1 MNNKIPPPIVTL
13 TFGLFIYFS
22 RPFFPEFNNELLSI
36 VSGLSLLIG
45 IGVLVSAVA
54 SFRKQKT
61 TVNPLDIE
69 KASSLVISGVFKY
82 SRNPMYL
89 GMVFILLSIALKFN
103 LIGGIILTLL
113 FAIFIIRFQI
123 IPEEVVMEKLFKEEF
138 DSYKKK
144 TRRWL

>member
-89 GMVFILLSIALKFN
+89 GMVFILVSVALKFN

-113 FAIFIIRFQI
+113 FALFITRFQI
-123 IPEEVVMEKLFKEEF
+123 IPEEAVMEKLFKEEF
-138 DSYKKK
+138 DSYKKE

>member
-22 RPFFPEFNNELLSI
+22 RSLFPEFNNGLLDI
-36 VSGLSLLIG
+36 VSGLFLIIG
-45 IGVLVSAVA
+45 IAVLISAVG

-69 KASSLVISGVFKY
+69 KASSLVVLGIFKY

-103 LIGGIILTLL
+103 LIGGIILTFL
-113 FAIFIIRFQI
+113 FALFITKFQI
-123 IPEEVVMEKLFKEEF
+123 IPEEVVMEKLFEEEF
-138 DSYKKK
+138 LSYKKI